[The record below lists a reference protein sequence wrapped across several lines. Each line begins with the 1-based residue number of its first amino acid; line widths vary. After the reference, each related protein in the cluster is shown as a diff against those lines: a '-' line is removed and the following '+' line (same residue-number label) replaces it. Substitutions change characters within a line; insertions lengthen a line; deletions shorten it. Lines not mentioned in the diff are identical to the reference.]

1 MAIHQIP
8 PNVLFED
15 IENVDEISPVLSRP
29 YGHSKQYP
37 HVATKRSSAPIRAFG
52 SVKSKKKGKGLA
64 SKAKDV
70 IKRFTN
76 SPEKS
81 KK

>member
-29 YGHSKQYP
+29 RPRQYS
-37 HVATKRSSAPIRAFG
+37 HVVKKARTAGSAKP
-52 SVKSKKKGKGLA
+52 KKGKGLA
-64 SKAKDV
+64 SKAKEV

-76 SPEKS
+76 RPEKTE
-81 KK
+81 K